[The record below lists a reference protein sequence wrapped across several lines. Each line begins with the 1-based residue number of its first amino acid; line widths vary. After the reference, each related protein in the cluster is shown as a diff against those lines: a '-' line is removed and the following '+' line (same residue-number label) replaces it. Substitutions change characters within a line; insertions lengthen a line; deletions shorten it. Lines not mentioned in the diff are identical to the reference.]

1 MIRHKTISD
10 IDDKTMDG
18 KLLMAALVVLTQV
31 NKQDISE
38 GIYGGMSHP
47 DDVFR
52 RIVELS
58 NKMYYEEE
66 LKIEKKIEKRDRVID
81 SILKN

>member
-1 MIRHKTISD
+1 MIRHKTIRD
-10 IDDKTMDG
+10 IDDKTMEG
-18 KLLMAALVVLTQV
+18 KLLMAALVALTQV

-47 DDVFR
+47 DDVLR
-52 RIVELS
+52 RAVELA

-66 LKIEKKIEKRDRVID
+66 LKIEKKIERRDNIID

>member
-1 MIRHKTISD
+1 MIRHKTIKD
-10 IDDKTMDG
+10 INDKTMEG
-18 KLLMAALVVLTQV
+18 KLLLAALVVLTQV

-47 DDVFR
+47 DDVLR